1 MPKRFTATENAIEKG
16 LENTSP
22 KQGAKLVREWLD
34 EVENLDMPGAKGL
47 HGDLQKLATEL
58 EKDEADPAKIEKLLG
73 KLGPATVK
81 LADRCD
87 DEKVGDKVRTLGE
100 ALIDSGEEGADDHET
115 VGAK

>member
-22 KQGAKLVREWLD
+22 KQGAKLVREWLG
-34 EVENLDMPGAKGL
+34 EVENLDLPGAKGL
-47 HGDLQKLATEL
+47 RGDLEKLATEL
-58 EKDEADPAKIEKLLG
+58 EKDEADPKKVERLLG

-87 DEKVGDKVRTLGE
+87 DEKVAEKVRALGE
-100 ALIDSGEEGADDHET
+100 ALVESGEESADEEET
-115 VGAK
+115 AAAK

>member
-22 KQGAKLVREWLD
+22 KAGAKLVREWLD
-34 EVENLDMPGAKGL
+34 EVAKLDLPGAKGL
-47 HGDLQKLATEL
+47 HGDLDKLATEL
-58 EKDEADPAKIEKLLG
+58 EKDEADPKKIEKLLG

-87 DEKVGDKVRTLGE
+87 DEKVGDKVRELGQ
-100 ALIDSGEEGADDHET
+100 ALIDSGTEAEADEEAEEE
-115 VGAK
+115 A

>member
-22 KQGAKLVREWLD
+22 KQGAKLVREWLG

-47 HGDLQKLATEL
+47 RGDLEKLATEL
-58 EKDEADPAKIEKLLG
+58 EKDEADPKKVERLLG

-81 LADRCD
+81 LADRCE
-87 DEKVGDKVRTLGE
+87 DEKVGEKVRDLGQ
-100 ALIDSGEEGADDHET
+100 ALIDSGSEADADED
-115 VGAK
+115 AEQEA